1 MFRRGQIPNAIQLE
15 SGSILVEISEKT
27 PREEKVVVY
36 ARVSSP
42 KQREDLHSQATRIE
56 NFCIANGWSITKTYK
71 EIASGL
77 NDTRPILMKMLK
89 DRPTKIV
96 IEHKDRLTRFGFEY
110 IKELCNT
117 FDCDII
123 IINNNDNSQDDLM
136 TDFVSIIT
144 SMTAKLYG
152 LRKSHRKTEKIIQEL
167 NKDD

>member
-1 MFRRGQIPNAIQLE
+1 MQENKP
-15 SGSILVEISEKT
+15 V
-27 PREEKVVVY
+27 EEKIVIY

-42 KQREDLHSQATRIE
+42 KQKDDLLTQAERIE
-56 NFCIANGWSITKTYK
+56 EFCLANGWKINKTYK

-77 NDTRPILMKMLK
+77 NDKRPILLKMLQDK
-89 DRPTKIV
+89 PTKIV

-110 IKELCNT
+110 IKILCESFN
-117 FDCDII
+117 CEIV
-123 IINNNDNSQDDLM
+123 IINNNNDNLQTDLM

-152 LRKSHRKTEKIIQEL
+152 LRKSHRKTEKIIEEL